1 MSSERKVM
9 TVIEIA
15 IGRSKENE
23 ASETVFV
30 SDTSVAAKWLLAEA
44 ARTLESG
51 SFKRLEGRRRF
62 NVELTQQYLDKQLTD
77 DSVYLEFGKQNDIL
91 FWVNLNVIDVVEAVE
106 A

>member
-1 MSSERKVM
+1 M

-91 FWVNLNVIDVVEAVE
+91 FWVNLNVVEVIDTAEVAEA
-106 A
+106 

>member
-1 MSSERKVM
+1 M

-15 IGRSKENE
+15 IGRPKENE

-62 NVELTQQYLDKQLTD
+62 NVDLTQQYLDKQLED
-77 DSVYLEFGKQNDIL
+77 DSVYLDFGKQNDIL
-91 FWVNLNVIDVVEAVE
+91 FWVNLNVVEVIDTAEVAEA
-106 A
+106 

>member
-1 MSSERKVM
+1 M

-15 IGRSKENE
+15 IGRPKENE

-30 SDTSVAAKWLLAEA
+30 SDTSVAAKWLMAEA

-62 NVELTQQYLDKQLTD
+62 NVELTQQYLDKQLED

>member
-1 MSSERKVM
+1 M

-77 DSVYLEFGKQNDIL
+77 DSVYFEFGKQNDIL

>member
-1 MSSERKVM
+1 M

-15 IGRSKENE
+15 IGRSKEIE

-30 SDTSVAAKWLLAEA
+30 SDTSVAAKWLLAKA

-62 NVELTQQYLDKQLTD
+62 NVELTQQYLDKQLED
-77 DSVYLEFGKQNDIL
+77 ASVYLEFGKQNDIL

>member
-1 MSSERKVM
+1 M

-15 IGRSKENE
+15 IGKAKEKE

-30 SDTSVAAKWLLAEA
+30 ADTSIAAKWLLAKA
-44 ARTLESG
+44 SRTLASG
-51 SFKRLEGRRRF
+51 NFKRLEGRRRF
-62 NVELTQQYLDKQLTD
+62 NVEPTQQYLDKQLTD

>member
-1 MSSERKVM
+1 M

-15 IGRSKENE
+15 IGRPKENE

-30 SDTSVAAKWLLAEA
+30 SDTYVAANWLLAKA

-51 SFKRLEGRRRF
+51 SFKKLEGRRRF
-62 NVELTQQYLDKQLTD
+62 NVELTQQYLDKQLED

-91 FWVNLNVIDVVEAVE
+91 FWVNMNVVEVTDTAE
-106 A
+106 DSKA

>member
-1 MSSERKVM
+1 M

-62 NVELTQQYLDKQLTD
+62 NVDLTQQYLDKQLTD

>member
-1 MSSERKVM
+1 M

-15 IGRSKENE
+15 IGRPKENE

-30 SDTSVAAKWLLAEA
+30 SDTYVAASWLLAKV
-44 ARTLESG
+44 ARTLASG

-62 NVELTQQYLDKQLTD
+62 NVELTQQYLDSQLED

-91 FWVNLNVIDVVEAVE
+91 FWVNLNVVEVIDTAEVAEA
-106 A
+106 

>member
-1 MSSERKVM
+1 M

>member
-1 MSSERKVM
+1 M

-15 IGRSKENE
+15 IGRPKENE

-30 SDTSVAAKWLLAEA
+30 SDTYVAANWLLAKA

-51 SFKRLEGRRRF
+51 SFKKLEGRRRF
-62 NVELTQQYLDKQLTD
+62 NVELTQQYLDKQLKD

-91 FWVNLNVIDVVEAVE
+91 FWINLNVIDVVEAVE

>member
-1 MSSERKVM
+1 M

-15 IGRSKENE
+15 IGRPKENE

-62 NVELTQQYLDKQLTD
+62 NVDLTQQYLDKQLTD

>member
-1 MSSERKVM
+1 M

-15 IGRSKENE
+15 IGRPKENE

-62 NVELTQQYLDKQLTD
+62 NVDLTQQYLDKQLED

>member
-1 MSSERKVM
+1 MA
-9 TVIEIA
+9 VIEIA
-15 IGRSKENE
+15 IGRPKENE

>member
-1 MSSERKVM
+1 M

-77 DSVYLEFGKQNDIL
+77 DSVYLEFGKQNAIL

>member
-1 MSSERKVM
+1 M

-15 IGRSKENE
+15 IGRPKENE

-51 SFKRLEGRRRF
+51 SFKKLEGRRRF
-62 NVELTQQYLDKQLTD
+62 NVELTQQYLDKQLED

>member
-1 MSSERKVM
+1 M

-15 IGRSKENE
+15 IGRPKKNE

-62 NVELTQQYLDKQLTD
+62 NVDLTQQYLDKQLED

-91 FWVNLNVIDVVEAVE
+91 FWVNLNVVEVIDTAEVAEA
-106 A
+106 

>member
-1 MSSERKVM
+1 M

-15 IGRSKENE
+15 IGRPKENE
-23 ASETVFV
+23 VSETVFV

-91 FWVNLNVIDVVEAVE
+91 FWVNLNAVDVIDAAEATE

>member
-1 MSSERKVM
+1 M

-15 IGRSKENE
+15 IGRPKENE

-30 SDTSVAAKWLLAEA
+30 SDTSVAAKWLLAKA

-62 NVELTQQYLDKQLTD
+62 NVDLTQQYLDKQLED

-91 FWVNLNVIDVVEAVE
+91 FWVNLNVIDAVEAVE

>member
-1 MSSERKVM
+1 M

-15 IGRSKENE
+15 IGRSKEIE

-30 SDTSVAAKWLLAEA
+30 SDTSVATSWLLAKA

-62 NVELTQQYLDKQLTD
+62 NVELTQQYLDKQLKD
-77 DSVYLEFGKQNDIL
+77 DSVYLEFGKQNDIV
-91 FWVNLNVIDVVEAVE
+91 FWVNLNTVDVVEAVE

>member
-1 MSSERKVM
+1 M

-15 IGRSKENE
+15 IGRAKENE
-23 ASETVFV
+23 VSETVFV

>member
-1 MSSERKVM
+1 M

-15 IGRSKENE
+15 IGRPKENE

-30 SDTSVAAKWLLAEA
+30 SDTYVAANWLLAKA

-51 SFKRLEGRRRF
+51 SFKKLEGRRRF
-62 NVELTQQYLDKQLTD
+62 NVELTQQYLDKQLEE

-91 FWVNLNVIDVVEAVE
+91 FWVNLNVVEVTDTAE
-106 A
+106 DSKA

>member
-1 MSSERKVM
+1 M

-62 NVELTQQYLDKQLTD
+62 NVDLTQQYLDKQLED

>member
-1 MSSERKVM
+1 M

-15 IGRSKENE
+15 IGRPKENE